1 MSNYALYSLSIS
13 ARATLDLHSLNNEG
27 GEGNQIQ
34 TRMVNVV
41 DQRGDL
47 HNVNAISGDMF
58 KHIQA
63 EHLFNIAKNNA
74 ALPLCAGCRE
84 FNANRINADPKFQA
98 YLAELEVYK
107 DQKGKNKKR
116 SKHSDTE
123 VIDYLLNQCII
134 DDIEGILI
142 TSSGKTSDE
151 NSSEAEVENSDE
163 NTDSESA
170 TKKKRSLPRKSVV
183 EFGWVVG
190 IPEKVETDSYFH
202 VKYVNADRSKTE
214 ASRADEEKRGSNLG
228 QAIFH
233 RPTSSG
239 IYAAICHLELARI
252 GFNDISQRYAIDEQQ
267 RALRAKALL
276 ESVLYTFLQPNGA
289 MRSSQAPHIVNVEG
303 VISLSAGAT
312 PAPTVSP
319 LKDDYREQM
328 GRLKDSLNKIA
339 PNSAVDT
346 LAFNSLSDLADLIGE
361 IMANTTPFTLQ
372 YA

>member
-1 MSNYALYSLSIS
+1 MTNYSLYSLSIS

-34 TRMVNVV
+34 TRMVNII

-63 EHLFNIAKNNA
+63 EHLFNIAKNTANS
-74 ALPLCAGCRE
+74 PLCAGCRE
-84 FNANRINADPKFQA
+84 FNANRINT
-98 YLAELEVYK
+98 
-107 DQKGKNKKR
+107 
-116 SKHSDTE
+116 DTE
-123 VIDYLLNQCII
+123 FFKRTASMNDTQVMHELLQTCII

-142 TSSGKTSDE
+142 TEG
-151 NSSEAEVENSDE
+151 
-163 NTDSESA
+163 
-170 TKKKRSLPRKSVV
+170 KRSLPRKSVV

-190 IPEKVETDSYFH
+190 VPDKVETDSYFH
-202 VKYVNADRSKTE
+202 VKYASKDRTKSD
-214 ASRADEEKRGSNLG
+214 ASRAEEEKSGANLG

-252 GFNDISQRYAIDEQQ
+252 GFNDISQEYAIDVEQ
-267 RALRAKALL
+267 RSLRAKALL

-303 VISLSAGAT
+303 VVSISAGAT

-319 LKDDYREQM
+319 LKDDYRDQM
-328 GRLKDSLNKIA
+328 LRLKDSLNRIA
-339 PNSAVDT
+339 PSAAVDT
-346 LAFNSLSDLADLIGE
+346 LPFNSLGDLTDIIGD
-361 IMANTTPFTLQ
+361 IMANTTPYTLA

>member
-1 MSNYALYSLSIS
+1 MADYALYSLSIS

-34 TRMVNVV
+34 TRMVNVI

-47 HNVNAISGDMF
+47 HNVNAISGDMY

-63 EHLFNIAKNNA
+63 EHLFNIASNHS

-84 FNANRINADPKFQA
+84 FNANRINADPEFFQRTA
-98 YLAELEVYK
+98 NMPDRDVINELLK
-107 DQKGKNKKR
+107 
-116 SKHSDTE
+116 T
-123 VIDYLLNQCII
+123 CAM

-142 TSSGKTSDE
+142 TEG
-151 NSSEAEVENSDE
+151 
-163 NTDSESA
+163 
-170 TKKKRSLPRKSVV
+170 KRSLPRKSVV

-190 IPEKVETDSYFH
+190 IPDKVETDSYFH
-202 VKYVNADRSKTE
+202 VKYATSDRTKSE
-214 ASRADEEKRGSNLG
+214 ASRAAEEKTGSNLG

-239 IYAAICHLELARI
+239 IYAAICHVELARI
-252 GFNDISQRYAIDEQQ
+252 GFNDISQQYAIDAEQ
-267 RALRAKALL
+267 RALRARALL

-289 MRSSQAPHIVNVEG
+289 MRSSQAPHIVNLEG
-303 VISLSAGAT
+303 VVSISAGAT

-319 LKDDYREQM
+319 LKDDYRDQM
-328 GRLKDSLNKIA
+328 LRLKDSLNRIA
-339 PNSAVDT
+339 PNAAVDT
-346 LAFNSLSDLADLIGE
+346 LSFNSLGDLTDIIGD
-361 IMANTTPFTLQ
+361 IMANTTPYTLQ